1 MLLAMVPV
9 IVVAIVL
16 LVVLLS
22 KDENNY
28 DERQELI
35 MNRSYK
41 YAFLMILSI
50 NTVIMVVSFFDAVL
64 ELLTVV
70 LAALSIWG
78 GLIVQAVYAI
88 WQHAYFPF
96 TLKNGVRFGSD
107 MLFLAVIQGA
117 LALVEYFSVF
127 GGKLDL
133 AHIAVFSLGAVSV
146 FIIAITIFWRN
157 YLDKR
162 EELEK

>member
-1 MLLAMVPV
+1 MLYVKYIV

-41 YAFLMILSI
+41 YACLILFI

-96 TLKNGVRFGSD
+96 TLKNGVRFGSG
-107 MLFLAVIQGA
+107 MLFLAVIQAA
-117 LALVEYFSVF
+117 LVLVEYFSVF

-133 AHIAVFSLGAVSV
+133 AHIAVFSLGAVSA

-162 EELEK
+162 EDVEK